1 MEERRAFERQLTCI
15 PAYFESR
22 RDPQDLA
29 LIRDISTSGA
39 RLYTRL
45 RLAVDDMVSLHLCL
59 GAESDPPRKA
69 NGRVVRVDRRD
80 PSLADVW
87 GWEIGVEF
95 DLAISPYADEIE
107 ALCKRQETVGVLK
120 R

>member
-1 MEERRAFERQLTCI
+1 MEERRAFSRQLTCI

-29 LIRDISTSGA
+29 LIRDVSTSGA

-45 RLAVDDMVSLHLCL
+45 RLELEEMLVLHLCL
-59 GAESDPPRKA
+59 GQESDPARTV

-80 PSLADVW
+80 PALSDVW
-87 GWEIGVEF
+87 AWEVGVEF
-95 DLAISPYADEIE
+95 DVAITRYADEIE
-107 ALCKRQETVGVLK
+107 DLCKRQENAGVLK